1 MVKVDATTLQEGLH
15 FAIVTAAAIDGV
27 LAAVVPKRR
36 ARHYK
41 LRAGENFEVIGSRL
55 HSN

>member
-1 MVKVDATTLQEGLH
+1 MVEVDATTLQECLH